1 MTGLW
6 QGLNDDTPARL
17 DGLLV
22 PVQPTKLE
30 FLVGLSQESNAGPI
44 FSDRERLSECYSC
57 RACWDL
63 AEHIGKGGGGF
74 SNSDTSLPCDHVSE
88 YILSYI
94 VFDK

>member
-30 FLVGLSQESNAGPI
+30 FLVGLSQESNEGPI

-63 AEHIGKGGGGF
+63 AEHIWRERLGF
-74 SNSDTSLPCDHVSE
+74 LTLIPRLPVTMCE
-88 YILSYI
+88 
-94 VFDK
+94 